1 MTVHSPYLASLDADD
16 RRALEQ
22 RLFDRQKDKA
32 GIARCFICDDPLD
45 LVLHDGQLDID
56 HIIPRADNGPDEENN
71 FALTHASCN
80 RQKGASD
87 LRVAR
92 RIAEFDK
99 LQRAAID
106 RGERGA
112 NLGHVLQQ
120 YDGGKATLK
129 LKRCPDSVEFSLSA
143 VGKNEI
149 RRVPLYRDPLSN
161 MDYFFAVLPL
171 EYLHHDDRINPRSIG
186 SNIRGLIEEFLHK
199 RPQLHVALA
208 WWKPEADGGG
218 PVKVFDGQHKAA
230 AQIMLGVK
238 ELPVR
243 VFVEP
248 DTNVLL
254 DANTNA
260 GSKLRQVAFDVAVMR
275 HLGNTLYME
284 RIRQYQEMNG
294 LSQDNYSFS
303 EKSLVTFFQGAHREV
318 LKYIIDAARDS
329 ITYNKDNGL
338 MEFVEWAG
346 KGAEQ
351 PLSYSAI
358 ERTFFKEFI
367 YKKALDVP
375 IGEGIERSLEREQ
388 TVRLM
393 NLFAEIFFV
402 GKWDPE
408 IGGRKLENQVQKGK
422 QVPEDHLRAWRIAR
436 EEILGNVLSWVRF
449 VIENYNAYTG
459 RKIDKDRLLQYP
471 LPEDLW
477 QRIKTFL
484 VNLSALPCWI
494 DKNLSSIVFGGKQ
507 STDFWRKVFE
517 TGKTPA
523 GVPVLA
529 KPLDLQTMIQDRTA

>member
-1 MTVHSPYLASLDADD
+1 MAVHSPYLASLDADD
-16 RRALEQ
+16 RKVLEQ
-22 RLFDRQKDKA
+22 RLFDRQV
-32 GIARCFICDDPLD
+32 GRCFICDDPID

-112 NLGHVLQQ
+112 NLGHVLQKHN
-120 YDGGKATLK
+120 GGTTTLR
-129 LKRCPDSVEFSLSA
+129 LKRFPDAVEFTLSA

-161 MDYFFAVLPL
+161 MEYFFTVLPL

-208 WWKPEADGGG
+208 WWKPETDGSGV
-218 PVKVFDGQHKAA
+218 VKVFDGQHKAA

-294 LSQDNYSFS
+294 LPPDNYNFT
-303 EKSLVTFFQGAHREV
+303 EKGLVGFFQGAHREM
-318 LKYIIDAARDS
+318 LKYIIDAVRDS

-351 PLSYSAI
+351 PLSYATI

-375 IGEGIERSLEREQ
+375 IGEGMERTLEREQ

-393 NLFAEIFFV
+393 SLFADVFFV

-408 IGGRKLENQVQKGK
+408 LGGRKLENRVQKGE
-422 QVPEDHLRAWRIAR
+422 QIPEEHLRAWRLAR

-471 LPEDLW
+471 LPEELW

-484 VNLSALPCWI
+484 VNFSALPCWI

-507 STDFWRKVFE
+507 SAEFWKRVFE
-517 TGKTPA
+517 TGKTPG
-523 GVPVLA
+523 GVRVLA
-529 KPLDLQTMIQDRTA
+529 APLDLQTMIQDQTT